1 MGGNNTHVL
10 SSGDGLQNGARALVM
25 RMLADAGSY
34 QYRCVAKQC
43 HCCKPKPRTL
53 ASRSSRILSING
65 AKSSDGSPSCTSN
78 PFSSTRSAFWE
89 RVRRKIPSARTSR
102 SSKSPANRRKC
113 RLTCCGRTKRP
124 ALSMDTAFFMV
135 SSVPN
140 GSSDVNFIRV
150 KKFGVRRQAVF
161 RATPLFERSAAAML
175 RAKAVPRSAHSAAL
189 VTALQISRLR
199 VFAEHCSQ
207 KSLRLVDQAAVSLEH
222 LALVSQRRRPDI
234 QREAALSAPTG

>member
-150 KKFGVRRQAVF
+150 KKFGVRRQAGF
-161 RATPLFERSAAAML
+161 RATPLFERGYGGRAARKSGAAT
-175 RAKAVPRSAHSAAL
+175 RAQRGSC
-189 VTALQISRLR
+189 LQIFYIPREQRDYRRASRR
-199 VFAEHCSQ
+199 SRCSAMNPETILPHSGRWLSPS
-207 KSLRLVDQAAVSLEH
+207 KSC
-222 LALVSQRRRPDI
+222 
-234 QREAALSAPTG
+234 